1 MRSTFL
7 VLGIAISILAISIG
21 LMWFPSAPRPKSAP
35 SGPIEVAPSPEPS
48 PPAAPSN
55 TSPIRFQT
63 VPASQTGINF
73 HYYGNPSPEH
83 YMTEQNGGGVA
94 LFDADGDGRLDVFL
108 VNGSHFDRPAKD
120 AGATN
125 CLFRQTGDWSFADV
139 TSASGLEAYGFGQGC
154 AVGDYD
160 NDGFADVFV
169 AYYGRSRL
177 WRNNGDGTFSDVT
190 EASGIA
196 EDRWATSAAFADL
209 DDDGNQEL
217 YVVNYVDWT
226 PGHVSRKRIPSPMDF
241 NGVPDRLYKNLGDG
255 TFSEIGADAG
265 VSIAGEGKGLALAIA
280 DFNGDRRPDVYVAN
294 DTTGNSLFLNQ
305 GMLKFTDRSIANG
318 CAVSED
324 GSIGSSMGVAV
335 GDYNRDGNADLFV
348 TNFSEE
354 MLDAFTGSGE
364 GQFFANNKELGIDL
378 VARRPL
384 KFGIILSDFDADE
397 WPDLFVAN
405 GHLWDDPS
413 PAWRYKMPPTLL
425 RNHRGKRF
433 VDASIGAGD
442 YFQQKWLGRAVARGD
457 IDNDGDS
464 DLVVTHLIDN
474 AAFLR
479 NDSERHG
486 NVLSLKLVGTRAAR
500 RPLGIRA
507 EVVVGAKRTVAYVP
521 AGESFQTN
529 HDDRLLIPIG
539 TATLADEIRVEWSA
553 ERVETWSKLTS
564 DREWV
569 LIEGENHVSSGG
581 EINH

>member
-1 MRSTFL
+1 M
-7 VLGIAISILAISIG
+7 
-21 LMWFPSAPRPKSAP
+21 PSD
-35 SGPIEVAPSPEPS
+35 PIEVTPSPKRFA
-48 PPAAPSN
+48 PAAVSIN
-55 TSPIRFQT
+55 SPIRFET
-63 VPASQTGINF
+63 VPASETGINF
-73 HYYGNPSPEH
+73 LYYGNPNPEH

-94 LFDADGDGRLDVFL
+94 LFDFEGDGRLDVFL
-108 VNGSHFDRPAKD
+108 VNGSHFDQPAEE

-125 CLFRQTGDWSFADV
+125 CLFRQTGDWRFTDV

-177 WRNNGDGTFSDVT
+177 WRNNGDGTFSDFT

-196 EDRWATSAAFADL
+196 ENRWATSAAFADL

-226 PGHVSRKRIPSPMDF
+226 PAHVSHKRIPSPMDF
-241 NGVPDRLYKNLGDG
+241 NGLPDHLYKNLGDG
-255 TFSEIGADAG
+255 TFSEVGAEAG

-280 DFNGDRRPDVYVAN
+280 DFNGDRRPDIYIAN

-305 GMLKFTDRSIANG
+305 GMLKFADRSIANG

-324 GSIGSSMGVAV
+324 GSIGSSMGVAI
-335 GDYNRDGNADLFV
+335 GDYNRDGYADLFV

-354 MLDAFTGSGE
+354 MLDAFTGSGD
-364 GQFFANNKELGIDL
+364 GQFLANNKKLGIDL

-413 PAWRYKMPPTLL
+413 PGWRYKMPASLL
-425 RNHRGKRF
+425 RNNGGKRF
-433 VDASIGAGD
+433 VDASMGAGD
-442 YFQQKWLGRAVARGD
+442 YFQHQWLGRAVARGD

-464 DLVVTHLIDN
+464 DLVITHLMDD

-479 NDSERHG
+479 NVSDRQG
-486 NVLSLKLVGTRAAR
+486 NVLSLRLIGTHAAR
-500 RPLGIRA
+500 QPLGIRA
-507 EVVVGAKRTVAYVP
+507 EVVVGTKRTVAYLP
-521 AGESFQTN
+521 AGESFQAS
-529 HDDRLLIPIG
+529 HDGRLLIPIG
-539 TATLADEIRVEWSA
+539 SASLADEIRVEWT
-553 ERVETWSKLTS
+553 EDRVETWSKLVS
-564 DREWV
+564 GREWV
-569 LIEGENHVSSGG
+569 LIEGKSHVFSVQEG
-581 EINH
+581 NR